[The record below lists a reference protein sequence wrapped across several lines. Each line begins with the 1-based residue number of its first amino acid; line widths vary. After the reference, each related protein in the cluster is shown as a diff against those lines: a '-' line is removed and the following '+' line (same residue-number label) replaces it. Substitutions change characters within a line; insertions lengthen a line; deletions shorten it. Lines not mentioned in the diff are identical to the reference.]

1 MVFGLSSFTY
11 GWAVGTKTPDNYRDA
26 PEKPMTEVDLIH
38 KTLNAGMTCLQV
50 GDNLPLHL
58 FSTERLEQF
67 RSAVS
72 QSNIRLEVGARRL
85 DRGHLNRYIDIAAFF
100 NSPLLRFVVDGD
112 QYEPHS
118 AEIIAV
124 IKESIP
130 RLKEHNLVLGIENH
144 DRFKAKELSFIMQA
158 VDSDHVGICLDS
170 VNSIGAGEGLEW
182 VASNLMPFTVNLH
195 VKDFIIQ
202 RVDHQMGFTVTGTPL
217 GKGMIQLPVL
227 LEKLSKYNRCESAVI
242 EQWVTPE
249 ATLAETIRKEEKWAK
264 ESVEYIKKLSSFNP
278 SDLS

>member
-11 GWAVGTKTPDNYRDA
+11 GWAVGTKGPDNYWDE
-26 PEKPMTEVDLIH
+26 PEKPMTEMDLLH
-38 KTLNAGMTCLQV
+38 KTLKAGMTCLQV

-58 FSTERLEQF
+58 FSMERIEQF

-72 QSNIRLEVGARRL
+72 QNNIRLEVGARRL
-85 DRGHLNRYIDIAAFF
+85 DREHLNRYIDIASVF
-100 NSPLLRFVVDGD
+100 NSPLLRFVVDGE
-112 QYEPHS
+112 QYEPDS

-130 RLKEHNLVLGIENH
+130 RLKENNLVLGIENH

-158 VDSDHVGICLDS
+158 VDSEYVGICLDC

-182 VASNLMPFTVNLH
+182 VASTLMPFTVNLH

-202 RVDHQMGFTVTGTPL
+202 RVGHQMGFTVTGTPL
-217 GKGMIQLPVL
+217 GKGMIQLPSL
-227 LEKLSKYNRCESAVI
+227 LEKLYKYNRCESAVI

-249 ATLAETIRKEEKWAK
+249 ATLTETIRKEEI
-264 ESVEYIKKLSSFNP
+264 VG
-278 SDLS
+278 

>member
-11 GWAVGTKTPDNYRDA
+11 GWAVGTKGFT
-26 PEKPMTEVDLIH
+26 PEKPMTEMDLLH
-38 KTLNAGMTCLQV
+38 KTLKAGMTCLQV

-58 FSTERLEQF
+58 LSTERFEQF

-72 QSNIRLEVGARRL
+72 QNDLRLEVGARRL
-85 DRGHLNRYIDIAAFF
+85 DRDHLNRYIDIAVVF

-112 QYEPHS
+112 QYEPDS
-118 AEIIAV
+118 AEIISI

-130 RLKEHNLVLGIENH
+130 RLKESNLVLGIENH

-158 VDSDHVGICLDS
+158 VDSDHVGICLDC
-170 VNSIGAGEGLEW
+170 VNSIGAGEGLDW
-182 VASNLMPFTVNLH
+182 VASTLLPFTVNLH

-202 RVDHQMGFTVTGTPL
+202 RVGHQMGFTVCGAPL
-217 GKGMIQLPVL
+217 GKGMIQLPAL
-227 LEKLSKYNRCESAVI
+227 LEKLYRYNRCESAVI

-249 ATLAETIRKEEKWAK
+249 ATLEETIRKEDKWAK
-264 ESVEYIKKLSSFNP
+264 ESIDYIKKLSSFNP